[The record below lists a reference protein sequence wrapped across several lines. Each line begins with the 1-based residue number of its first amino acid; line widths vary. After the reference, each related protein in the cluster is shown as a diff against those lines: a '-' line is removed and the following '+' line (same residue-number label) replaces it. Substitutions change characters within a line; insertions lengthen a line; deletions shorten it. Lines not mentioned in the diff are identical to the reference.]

1 MDRDTVERCA
11 KAAERFDP
19 FFNCD
24 QRGMQDPE
32 TGEVSCAI
40 SDDGCECAIA
50 MDAAERIA
58 ANIRSI
64 ATRTLPP
71 VDGELVEAQIDRLA
85 TFIMENIDGEPSQS
99 EGAVDCAIR
108 LLSHPTDARKVIE
121 DCVEAFINL
130 EANPF
135 ERGVWID
142 VNNALTAAQDY
153 LGEK

>member
-1 MDRDTVERCA
+1 MIGKT
-11 KAAERFDP
+11 
-19 FFNCD
+19 
-24 QRGMQDPE
+24 
-32 TGEVSCAI
+32 
-40 SDDGCECAIA
+40 
-50 MDAAERIA
+50 IA
-58 ANIRSI
+58 AYTGPTPDIGFVAYINIAEANVGVKISIRSASEDGQEYAHI
-64 ATRTLPP
+64 VMPKGEAEKLFAEALSRPSP